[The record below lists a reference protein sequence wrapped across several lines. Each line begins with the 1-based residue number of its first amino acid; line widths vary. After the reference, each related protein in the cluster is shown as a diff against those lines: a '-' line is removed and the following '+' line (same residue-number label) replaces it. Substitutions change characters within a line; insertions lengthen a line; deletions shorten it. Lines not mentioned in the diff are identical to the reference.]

1 METIIKI
8 LMKRDKMTRNEA
20 KVLVDEVYEEINYCL
35 EQGDYDGAE
44 DLVMSELGLEPD
56 YLEILL
62 TE

>member
-20 KVLVDEVYEEINYCL
+20 KALVDEVYEEINFYL
-35 EQGDYDGAE
+35 ERGDYDSAE
-44 DLVMSELGLEPD
+44 DLVMSDLGLEPD

>member
-8 LMKRDKMTRNEA
+8 LMKRDKMTRNDA
-20 KVLVDEVYEEINYCL
+20 KALVDEVYEEINYYL
-35 EQGDYDGAE
+35 EQGDYDSAE
-44 DLVMSELGLEPD
+44 DLVMSDLGLEPD